1 MARSPALFVLLSA
14 LALPANGETL
24 VVDGQVT
31 VKESSVD
38 RPTRGM
44 TMASVE
50 ERFGAPV
57 AKRETVGSPPITR
70 WEYAHFIVVFEHDR
84 VLHSVVVG
92 S

>member
-1 MARSPALFVLLSA
+1 MARTTALIVLLSA
-14 LALPANGETL
+14 LALPTWAETI
-24 VVDGQVT
+24 VIDGQVT
-31 VKESSVD
+31 LKESTIE

-44 TMASVE
+44 TMAAVE
-50 ERFGAPV
+50 ARFGAPV

-70 WEYAHFIVVFEHDR
+70 WEYAQFVVVFEHDR